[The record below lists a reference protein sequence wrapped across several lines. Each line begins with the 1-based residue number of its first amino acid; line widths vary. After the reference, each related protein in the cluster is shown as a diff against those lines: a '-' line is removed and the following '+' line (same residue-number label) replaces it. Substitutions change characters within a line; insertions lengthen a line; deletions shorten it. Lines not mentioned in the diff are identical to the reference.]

1 MKFQE
6 AITLV
11 INDFGKDILTN
22 NSLMNILNDYNAFSE
37 EKYMKNVV
45 KLLVEKNHIEKIY
58 KNSENDNCTIIIN
71 QISHEL
77 YNEYG
82 ISKNVSYNVL
92 NSFIQA
98 LGLGS
103 IESTDEDTNS
113 KSSSFT
119 INDKVEKRLNAY
131 VELLGASYRECG
143 NLLIQQGKLEDAIN
157 SYKLGANKGDSQ
169 CLVLLTKLFMENNQI
184 ANDNSAKD
192 CCNRY
197 FNSFLDVIGDGIP
210 DISDIDEEFIDMYAK
225 GFYEIIPIAVQHNK
239 TKLFHPNVEFFI
251 IGALG
256 TRIYGML
263 TDEMETICNEL
274 EKMNSK
280 HELGLLKMEDYPHFT
295 SLQSQRESI
304 IEFQSYLR
312 SLIEKIRKY
321 NGQRMTLNRIE

>member
-77 YNEYG
+77 YNEHG
-82 ISKNVSYNVL
+82 ISKDVSYNVL
-92 NSFIQA
+92 NSVVRA
-98 LGLGS
+98 LGFDPV
-103 IESTDEDTNS
+103 ETTNEYTNS

-119 INDKVEKRLNAY
+119 INNEVEKRLNTY

-143 NLLIQQGKLEDAIN
+143 DLLVQQGKFEDAIN

-169 CLVLLTKLFMENNQI
+169 CLVLLTKLFLDNNQI

-197 FNSFLDVIGDGIP
+197 FNSFLDVIGDGVP
-210 DISDIDEEFIDMYAK
+210 DISDIDEEILDTYTK
-225 GFYEIIPIAVQHNK
+225 GFYEIIPVALQHNK
-239 TKLFHPNVEFFI
+239 TKLFHPTVEFFI

-256 TRIYGML
+256 TRLYGML
-263 TDEMETICNEL
+263 TKEMESVCTGL
-274 EKMNSK
+274 ERMNSK
-280 HELGLLKMEDYPHFT
+280 HEMGLLKMEDYPQFT
-295 SLQSQRESI
+295 SLQQQQESV
-304 IEFQSYLR
+304 IEFQTYLR
-312 SLIEKIRKY
+312 SLIEKISKHQ
-321 NGQRMTLNRIE
+321 GQRMTLNRIE